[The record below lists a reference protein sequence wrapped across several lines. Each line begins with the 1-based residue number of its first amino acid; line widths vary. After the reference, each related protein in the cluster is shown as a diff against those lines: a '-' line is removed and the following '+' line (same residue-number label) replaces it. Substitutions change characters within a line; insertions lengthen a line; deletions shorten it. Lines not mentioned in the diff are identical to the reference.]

1 MIFRKIMACR
11 PGPLRAGRSL
21 RDAYIPLVGAIKIPN
36 ADQREAHGEAPIQ
49 VTK

>member
-1 MIFRKIMACR
+1 MACR

-21 RDAYIPLVGAIKIPN
+21 RDMYIPSVGAHEN
-36 ADQREAHGEAPIQ
+36 LRADQREAQGEADTQ